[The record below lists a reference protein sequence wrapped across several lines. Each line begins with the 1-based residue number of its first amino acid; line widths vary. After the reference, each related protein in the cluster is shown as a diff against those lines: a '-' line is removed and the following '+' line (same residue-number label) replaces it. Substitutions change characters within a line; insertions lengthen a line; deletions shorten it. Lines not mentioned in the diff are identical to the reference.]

1 MPSVLSRLLLAPD
14 RLFSVPGSP
23 AVPIVEPCSVISHPW
38 CQTCLEANKTV
49 IRTVLYKCFRTYFTL
64 YLVYLL
70 CTFCPISCFLIRP
83 LKMGTTLSSDV
94 FFFKF
99 SFHQVSLK
107 NHRNLPSDISH
118 YIPFNR
124 ESNGNEK
131 FPNFFLPVSRKTVF
145 NFFFVCESKC
155 TCNQELE
162 CFPCKMF
169 LINLEEISAVIAV
182 TFTCRLTCAQS
193 LNKTIV

>member
-1 MPSVLSRLLLAPD
+1 MSAIFWSKPFKNGAKTAFYNYRSLRITSCLFRLIWLMPSVLSRLLLAPD

-64 YLVYLL
+64 YLVCLL
-70 CTFCPISCFLIRP
+70 CIFCPISCFLIRP

-94 FFFKF
+94 FFFKL
-99 SFHQVSLK
+99 SFHQVPLN
-107 NHRNLPSDISH
+107 NHRNRTSDISY

-131 FPNFFLPVSRKTVF
+131 FPNFFSSFEKNRF
-145 NFFFVCESKC
+145 QIFFLLREQVYW
-155 TCNQELE
+155 
-162 CFPCKMF
+162 
-169 LINLEEISAVIAV
+169 
-182 TFTCRLTCAQS
+182 
-193 LNKTIV
+193 

>member
-1 MPSVLSRLLLAPD
+1 MSAIFWSKPFKKWARTAFYNYRSLRITSCLFRLIWLMPSVLSRLLLAPD

-94 FFFKF
+94 FFFQVFFPSGITKKSSKSAEWYITLN
-99 SFHQVSLK
+99 SFQSWIK
-107 NHRNLPSDISH
+107 RKWKIS
-118 YIPFNR
+118 
-124 ESNGNEK
+124 
-131 FPNFFLPVSRKTVF
+131 
-145 NFFFVCESKC
+145 NFFFTSFEK
-155 TCNQELE
+155 NRFQI
-162 CFPCKMF
+162 FF
-169 LINLEEISAVIAV
+169 
-182 TFTCRLTCAQS
+182 RLREQVY
-193 LNKTIV
+193 L